1 MGNDPLHRRRF
12 LQATSAA
19 ATTALLAGCG
29 DGGNGDE
36 GGEGGGG
43 GDEDG
48 GMEETETEEDDGMEE
63 TETEEDGNESDAD
76 GDGGNAEVEEFLSD
90 TSNYDSVQD
99 ETGSDEVT
107 VAVGAEGNDGNFA
120 FDPPAIEVDAG
131 TDVVWEWTGEGGQH
145 NVVDE
150 DGEFESETT
159 EEEGFTF
166 TYTFEEAG
174 TYLYACTPHRSLG
187 MKGAVVV
194 SE

>member
-1 MGNDPLHRRRF
+1 MGNDPLDRRQF

-29 DGGNGDE
+29 DGGGGD
-36 GGEGGGG
+36 GDGGG
-43 GDEDG
+43 GDGGGGEDG
-48 GMEETETEEDDGMEE
+48 GMDDTETETETE
-63 TETEEDGNESDAD
+63 TETDGGGNETD
-76 GDGGNAEVEEFLSD
+76 GGGGGNAEVDEFLSD
-90 TSNYDSVQD
+90 TSNYDSIQD
-99 ETGSDEVT
+99 ETGSSEVS

-120 FDPPAIEVDAG
+120 FEPAAIEVDAG
-131 TDVVWEWTGEGGQH
+131 TDVVWEWTGQGGQH

-150 DGEFESETT
+150 DGEFESELT

-166 TYTFEEAG
+166 THTFEEAG